1 MIDLRMAYKEL
12 SQLEKKESE
21 LYHKLAVKANLS
33 DSAFSILSYLYEQ
46 DGIITQND
54 LAEYLWLPKQ
64 TINSAVNKLL
74 QDGYV
79 FLKQLPVARNSKS
92 VHLTEKGRALCDAC
106 ISPVLEAEERA
117 FLRMTETEIENYL
130 ALSRKQSLLLQE
142 ELFSLLQEKEVKN
155 SE

>member
-46 DGIITQND
+46 DGIITQ
-54 LAEYLWLPKQ
+54 

-92 VHLTEKGRALCDAC
+92 VQLTEKGRALCDDC

-117 FLRMTETEIENYL
+117 LLRMTETEIENYL